1 MNSNSNY
8 IKLGDAFL
16 LETPPNGMH
25 LYIAIV
31 PTDNYR
37 YLFINMSKRKPNS
50 DISCILKPGLAV
62 PNFITQES
70 VVVYKYAREFS
81 AEEISSLIESGVC
94 QPKGSCSP
102 NILYK
107 IQMVGTLSK
116 QIKNKYKKIIKE
128 HLNLE

>member
-1 MNSNSNY
+1 MNSNIDS

-16 LETPPNGMH
+16 VETPPNGMH

-31 PTDNYR
+31 PVETCR
-37 YLFINMSKRKPNS
+37 YLLVNVSKRKPNS
-50 DISCILKPGLAV
+50 DMSCILKPSLAV
-62 PNFITQES
+62 PNFIIQES

-94 QPKGSCSP
+94 QYKGSCSP

-107 IQMVGTLSK
+107 IQMGGVSSK